1 MTAADL
7 ARIIQIILAPVVMI
21 TSCGIIVGGIL
32 SQHAAIND
40 RIRALA
46 HERLDLLTAPDGTLN
61 LSQTMA
67 HPAHAERL
75 SEIDAEIPR
84 LVRRHVLVRNAA
96 LALYG
101 AIAILV
107 ISMFAIAIAV
117 LQSGPVLRTIALVI
131 FLLGT
136 ASALLG
142 IILMAYELRISH
154 DAIHYEVQR
163 MLDLDS

>member
-1 MTAADL
+1 
-7 ARIIQIILAPVVMI
+7 
-21 TSCGIIVGGIL
+21 
-32 SQHAAIND
+32 
-40 RIRALA
+40 
-46 HERLDLLTAPDGTLN
+46 
-61 LSQTMA
+61 
-67 HPAHAERL
+67 
-75 SEIDAEIPR
+75 EIDAEIPR

-117 LQSGPVLRTIALVI
+117 LESGPVLRTIALVI